1 VSKIGDAETESELR
15 SALMG
20 TVSRAF
26 ILLNRNDSLLLG
38 EYMEWLV
45 RDDYLTIE
53 EAMNL
58 LDTVKEGE
66 EEE

>member
-1 VSKIGDAETESELR
+1 MSKIGDAETESELR